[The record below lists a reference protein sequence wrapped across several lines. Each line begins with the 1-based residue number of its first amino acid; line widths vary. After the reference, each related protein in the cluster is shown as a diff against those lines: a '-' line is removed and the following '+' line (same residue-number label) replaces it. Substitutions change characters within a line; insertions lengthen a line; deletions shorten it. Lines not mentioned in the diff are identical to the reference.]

1 MNRSSRL
8 QNKTTKT
15 IRYLFSEIEI
25 FIKLNDF
32 MWLVTSGFVKC
43 DEFSLEM
50 NILRVFLP
58 FNFKAV

>member
-43 DEFSLEM
+43 DEIFFGNEYTQGFSS
-50 NILRVFLP
+50 F
-58 FNFKAV
+58 